1 MGINL
6 LERRTVKASSS
17 FSGKENAHYICLS
30 KKFLCDQTIKKP
42 GMVNECC
49 CT

>member
-17 FSGKENAHYICLS
+17 FSGKENAHYICLI
-30 KKFLCDQTIKKP
+30 KKFYVIKQSK
-42 GMVNECC
+42 NQEW
-49 CT
+49 